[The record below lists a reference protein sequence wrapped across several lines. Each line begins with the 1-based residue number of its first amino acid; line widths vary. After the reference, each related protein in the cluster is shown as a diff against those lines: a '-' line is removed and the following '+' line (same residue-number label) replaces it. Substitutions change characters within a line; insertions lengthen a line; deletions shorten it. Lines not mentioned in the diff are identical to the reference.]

1 MKILLVNPEQHDTF
15 FSYKHALKLALKKS
29 ALPPLGLLTVAS
41 LLPGEWPKK
50 MVDLNVEKLKDSDL
64 EWADM
69 VFISAMIIQK
79 QSAVKVIAQCNRKKV
94 PVVAGGPLFTH
105 LYKEIQGVDH
115 FVLGEA
121 EEVLGDFMADLECGG
136 AKPIYRAE
144 THPSLAKTPVPAW
157 DLIKPRYYHSMAVQF
172 SRGCPFD
179 CDFCDIVHLFGRKSR
194 FKSVDQILDELEAI
208 RKMNWRG
215 EVMFVDDNFIG
226 NKAQA
231 RKLLMEVA
239 AWQQRHG
246 YPFSFNTQASVNL
259 AQDPALMDL
268 MIQAN
273 MTGVFL
279 GIESPSYDSLKE
291 CHKVQNQAVDLKEAV
306 RTIQKH
312 GILVSSGFII
322 GFDSD
327 PESIF
332 DDQVRFIE
340 QAAIPTAMVGLL
352 SAGPGTRLFKR
363 LDKEGRLLSLPS
375 GNNTADLGALNFIP
389 KMNREKL
396 IAGYR
401 SVLQRLYEPGA
412 YYNRVLSSLEY
423 CRSIG
428 IHQKLPRI
436 SESLRLALT
445 AVRIFWRLGVLESGR
460 FAFWRFLFKAGA
472 VNPVKLVSALSF
484 AAVGY
489 HFKKCTLEFVGS
501 GPGA

>member
-1 MKILLVNPEQHDTF
+1 MKILLINPENYDTF

-41 LLPGEWPKK
+41 LLPDKWQKK
-50 MVDLNVEKLKDSDL
+50 MVDMNVEKLKDSHL

-69 VFISAMIIQK
+69 VFISAMVIQRN
-79 QSAVKVIAQCNRKKV
+79 SAEKVIAQCNQKQV
-94 PVVAGGPLFTH
+94 PLVAGGPLFNH
-105 LYKEIQGVDH
+105 LHKDIQGVAH

-121 EEVLGDFMADLECGG
+121 EEVLNGFLADLESGKT
-136 AKPIYRAE
+136 KPVYRAE

-157 DLIKPRYYHSMAVQF
+157 GLIKPRFYHSMAIQF

-179 CDFCDIVHLFGRKSR
+179 CDFCDIVNLFGRKPR
-194 FKSVDQILDELEAI
+194 FKSVEQVLDELEAI
-208 RKMNWRG
+208 HKMGWRG
-215 EVMFVDDNFIG
+215 AIMFVDDNFIG
-226 NKAQA
+226 NKPQA
-231 RKLLMEVA
+231 KNLLKEVA
-239 AWQQRHG
+239 AWQQRRG
-246 YPFSFNTQASVNL
+246 YPFNFNTQASINL
-259 AQDPALMDL
+259 AEDPILMDL

-273 MTGVFL
+273 MSAVFL

-291 CHKVQNQAVDLKEAV
+291 CHKVQNQVVDLKGAV
-306 RTIQKH
+306 RAIQDH
-312 GILVSSGFII
+312 GIVVSSGFII

-375 GNNTADLGALNFIP
+375 GNNTADLGALNFQT
-389 KMNREKL
+389 KMNREDL

-412 YYNRVLSSLEY
+412 YYNRVLLCLDN
-423 CRSIG
+423 CRSIN
-428 IHQKLPRI
+428 IRQKLPRI
-436 SESLRLALT
+436 SEGLRLALA
-445 AVRIFWRLGVLESGR
+445 AVRISWRLGVLESGR
-460 FAFWRFLFKAGA
+460 LAFWRFLFKARA
-472 VNPVKLVSALSF
+472 INPVKLASVLSF
-484 AAVGY
+484 AALGY
-489 HFKKCTLEFVGS
+489 HFKKCTMEFASS
-501 GPGA
+501 GQDA

>member
-15 FSYKHALKLALKKS
+15 FSYKHALKLALKKP

-64 EWADM
+64 EWSDM

-136 AKPIYRAE
+136 AKSIYRAE
-144 THPSLAKTPVPAW
+144 THPS
-157 DLIKPRYYHSMAVQF
+157 
-172 SRGCPFD
+172 
-179 CDFCDIVHLFGRKSR
+179 
-194 FKSVDQILDELEAI
+194 
-208 RKMNWRG
+208 
-215 EVMFVDDNFIG
+215 
-226 NKAQA
+226 
-231 RKLLMEVA
+231 
-239 AWQQRHG
+239 
-246 YPFSFNTQASVNL
+246 
-259 AQDPALMDL
+259 
-268 MIQAN
+268 
-273 MTGVFL
+273 
-279 GIESPSYDSLKE
+279 
-291 CHKVQNQAVDLKEAV
+291 
-306 RTIQKH
+306 
-312 GILVSSGFII
+312 
-322 GFDSD
+322 
-327 PESIF
+327 
-332 DDQVRFIE
+332 
-340 QAAIPTAMVGLL
+340 
-352 SAGPGTRLFKR
+352 
-363 LDKEGRLLSLPS
+363 
-375 GNNTADLGALNFIP
+375 
-389 KMNREKL
+389 
-396 IAGYR
+396 
-401 SVLQRLYEPGA
+401 
-412 YYNRVLSSLEY
+412 
-423 CRSIG
+423 
-428 IHQKLPRI
+428 
-436 SESLRLALT
+436 LALT